1 MIGVDW
7 GTSSLRAYR
16 LDAAGQV
23 IERIATQGGIL
34 SVTDGDFA
42 GALRSAIAPWLADG
56 ERRVLLSGM
65 IGSRQGWIEAP
76 YLPCPAGAADIAGAL
91 VRVAFDGADALLV
104 PGLSDADAAGT
115 PEVMRGEETQIIG
128 VLATTAEATACLPG
142 SHAKWARVLQ
152 GRITSFR
159 TYFSGEAFA
168 AMRNATILGRMMND
182 APNDALAFERGLAR
196 AEDPGHLLNHLFGV
210 RSLGLFNRLGAD
222 GLDRFPCNRRRGERY
237 DNDGGNEKRQCRQF
251 QTRAINDAGC
261 PNRCIGAGI
270 KAQGEGGN
278 AFLIE
283 TGEGYRACRLPLNAK
298 STKTRR
304 G

>member
-142 SHAKWARVLQ
+142 SHAKWARVVQ

-182 APNDALAFERGLAR
+182 APTDLPAFDRGLAR
-196 AEDPGHLLNHLFGV
+196 AEDEGHLLNHLFGV

-222 GLDRFPCNRRRGERY
+222 ESGSYLSGLLIGHEVRAALRRGSSVHLIGAAPLCALY
-237 DNDGGNEKRQCRQF
+237 A
-251 QTRAINDAGC
+251 RAIA
-261 PNRCIGAGI
+261 RCGGTPVIEDSEAAARGLHSIGAS
-270 KAQGEGGN
+270 APW
-278 AFLIE
+278 
-283 TGEGYRACRLPLNAK
+283 R
-298 STKTRR
+298 
-304 G
+304 